1 MLIRIRIS
9 NTQPLTG
16 TAATEGRDPLH
27 FDGWLELLRVVSE
40 LVAAAPSSGEAA
52 DAAKEP
58 MRGHETGR

>member
-27 FDGWLELLRVVSE
+27 FDGWLELLGVIAE
-40 LVAAAPSSGEAA
+40 LVERSQG
-52 DAAKEP
+52 D
-58 MRGHETGR
+58 ETGR

>member
-16 TAATEGRDPLH
+16 TAATEGRDTLH

-40 LVAAAPSSGEAA
+40 LVAAAPSSAEGA

-58 MRGHETGR
+58 MRGHETGM